1 MSKKYSSLRNRVF
14 FFFIL
19 LLIAVQ
25 AVSFLTTQISNKRLE
40 SQQLVSQLQQ
50 AETLLKNEFE
60 NRSYYLTAF
69 AETAA
74 KDYGLKQV
82 LVEDTRSLLV
92 ALNNHRKRVDA
103 DIAIAF
109 NADGVTVGELFIKD
123 SNKDIKRVATG
134 ELMNKKFHYQQW
146 LTNESTTSFYQTKND
161 TYQLV
166 IAPITNGDIIIGHV
180 GFGYALNNKLSTVLA
195 NITGFNVGFGF
206 IEGTNWQW
214 LAANTEQPFLEENI
228 GQPGFSPLISQLN
241 EDYIFANY
249 QLGSI
254 GDKQLSATTYQL
266 TSNLIAAIKQ
276 DSFQLLMMIAITLII
291 SLLGAYIIASGVT
304 KPLRRMVKLTEDIA
318 RGNYQS
324 DVYVGHT
331 HELNQLA
338 LQFGK
343 MQEAI
348 RSREQEITS
357 QAFLDT
363 LTTLPNRNQ
372 FYKDMHGLDQSF
384 ILCQINIRRLSEI
397 NDTLGH
403 EVGDDVILEVAKR
416 LKMLNKPIYH
426 TSGNGFLIRCDNETL
441 KDVKPCI
448 QTINSFI
455 EPSFSY
461 QNIALHL
468 QVNIGVTYS
477 DGWAHANQLLKEV
490 DSAMQ
495 IAKKQNLLYQLYDR
509 QIDLNTLDRLQLVNR
524 LKQAIENDEFT
535 LFFQPKLN
543 LTNQT
548 VDEVE
553 ALVRWVHPVNGLITP
568 DAFIHIAEQTGQ
580 MKALS
585 HWVIN
590 KAIEQHFAWQAK
602 GVDLKIAVNI
612 SPDNLL
618 DNEFCLQLIAK
629 LCGKRTLHKHLS
641 FEITEDAFVDHSSK
655 AVENINLLR
664 KHGINL
670 SIDDY
675 GTGYSSLAQLKHLP
689 VQELKIDKCFI
700 EKLTHQVEDQLIVS
714 STITLSH
721 QLGLSVVAEGVEDQI
736 TLDWLTQ
743 NGCEKAQGYFI
754 SRPLPAEDFFHW
766 LMQSTY
772 NKVLLENHEQSIT
785 TIEKNTITPL
795 LAATRD

>member
-1 MSKKYSSLRNRVF
+1 MSKNYSSLRNRVF

-25 AVSFLTTQISNKRLE
+25 AVSFFTTQISNKRLE
-40 SQQLVSQLQQ
+40 SQQLASQLKQ
-50 AETLLKNEFE
+50 AETLLENEFE

-103 DIAIAF
+103 DIALAF
-109 NADGVTVGELFIKD
+109 NTDGITVGELYIKD
-123 SNKDIKRVATG
+123 SNKDIKRVASG
-134 ELMNKKFHYQQW
+134 KLINQKFNHQEW
-146 LTNESTTSFYQTKND
+146 LTNESTTSFYQTAHD
-161 TYQLV
+161 VYQLV
-166 IAPITNGDIIIGHV
+166 IAPITNGDIIIGYV
-180 GFGYALNNKLSTVLA
+180 GFGYALNNKLSKELA
-195 NITGFNVGFGF
+195 QLTGFDVGFGL
-206 IEGTNWQW
+206 IEDSKWQW
-214 LAANTEQPFLEENI
+214 LAANTEQPLLEADI
-228 GQPGFSPLISQLN
+228 GQTGFSPLLN
-241 EDYIFANY
+241 DSHQDYIFSNY
-249 QLGSI
+249 SLGTI
-254 GDKQLSATTYQL
+254 NDKQLTVTTYQL
-266 TSNLIAAIKQ
+266 SSNLVAAIKQ
-276 DSFQLLMMIAITLII
+276 DSMQLLMMIAITLII
-291 SLLGAYIIASGVT
+291 SLLGAYVIASGVT

-318 RGNYQS
+318 HGNYQS
-324 DVYVGHT
+324 NVYVGHT
-331 HELNQLA
+331 QELNQLA

-348 RSREQEITS
+348 RSRELEITS

-363 LTTLPNRNQ
+363 LTALPNRNQ
-372 FYKDMHGLDQSF
+372 FYKDMHGLDQNF
-384 ILCQINIRRLSEI
+384 VLCQINIRRLSEI

-403 EVGDDVILEVAKR
+403 EVGDDVILEMAKR
-416 LKMLNKPIYH
+416 LKLLNKPLYH
-426 TSGNGFLIRCDNETL
+426 TSGNGFLIRCDNEIE
-441 KDVKPCI
+441 KDIKECI
-448 QTINSFI
+448 KTINSVI

-468 QVNIGVTYS
+468 QVNIGVTTS
-477 DGWAHANQLLKEV
+477 DGWTHANQLLKEV

-495 IAKKQNLLYQLYDR
+495 IAKKQNLLYQMYDR

-535 LFFQPKLN
+535 LFYQPKLN
-543 LTNQT
+543 LTNQS

-568 DAFIHIAEQTGQ
+568 DKFIHIAEQTGQ
-580 MKALS
+580 MTALS

-602 GVDLKIAVNI
+602 GIDLKIAVNI

-618 DNEFCLQLIAK
+618 DDEFCLQLINK

-655 AVENINLLR
+655 AVDNIVLLR
-664 KHGINL
+664 KHGISL

-675 GTGYSSLAQLKHLP
+675 GTGYSSLAQLKNLP

-714 STITLSH
+714 STIKLSH
-721 QLGLSVVAEGVEDQI
+721 QLGLSVVAEGVEDQT
-736 TLDWLTQ
+736 TLDWLTK

-754 SRPLPAEDFFHW
+754 SRPLPAEDFFNW
-766 LMQSTY
+766 LLQSKY
-772 NKVLLENHEQSIT
+772 KKVLLDNNDQIVTSN
-785 TIEKNTITPL
+785 EKNVTTVL
-795 LAATRD
+795 LAATRN